1 MSKTVSKGDAERS
14 NRALGSPIWC
24 SKNPVQDLKTQLDR
38 KYKGREEALRQL
50 MTRDRGKLNVDFV
63 SEFYKYFY
71 INEPCIC
78 REIILD
84 KSTSF
89 VFEFKRWFGAGKV
102 GQAGTFLDKT
112 QNKLLILKKIA
123 PPSGDFGK
131 YVQTFLEGDPT
142 AKRYLSLRVSDYNHK
157 SFDQLNMTLRKNR
170 WKERGTRATKDINVS
185 VFSDNFSNQSIQ
197 HLILNEILGDNAH
210 YIYQYDAF
218 YCENGGYNITEFAD
232 KGDLSEFL
240 EKTDPRSITDN
251 FLVDI
256 LRQVLE
262 PLAILKNPLYGF
274 IHGDLKCRNVFVKE
288 GPNHRPIYQIADYDK
303 SSITWH
309 GIRFYNGTG
318 DYRLFNIPFPLQGQ
332 HSRDPYYVL
341 TGESWFS
348 TLWNKIP
355 LQIYIMHSPL
365 GFYPMHDIYTFFYSL
380 MMEPPVWEYVK
391 RLENYKDQRRQH
403 GNSEFLY
410 LWGLL
415 WFSDQYTG
423 IMKHI
428 KREHEKLSKIRES
441 FGERSREYREKI
453 AKMRSITQ
461 INNTFSNEKWKLKRN
476 VNLFGELGLRV
487 GESPSFTE
495 GKPHLTIS
503 SDRHICISPCVW
515 DYNRDWKGKTC
526 ETNVFSKTNV
536 LTLGKILW
544 NWDHCT
550 G

>member
-1 MSKTVSKGDAERS
+1 MSKTVSQKDAEKS
-14 NRALGSPIWC
+14 NRTLGSPVWC
-24 SKNPVQDLKTQLDR
+24 SKNPVQDLKIQLDR

-50 MTRDRGKLNVDFV
+50 MTRDGEKKLNVDFV
-63 SEFYKYFY
+63 SEFYRYFY

-78 REIILD
+78 KEIILD
-84 KSTSF
+84 KSTAF
-89 VFEFKRWFGAGKV
+89 VFEFGRWFGGGKV

-131 YVQTFLEGDPT
+131 YAQTFLEGDPT
-142 AKRYLSLRVSDYNHK
+142 AKRYLSLRVSDYNM

-170 WKERGTRATKDINVS
+170 WKEIRGKVSNEINVS

-197 HLILNEILGDNAH
+197 HLVLNEILGDNAH

-232 KGDLSEFL
+232 QGDLSEFL
-240 EKTDPRSITDN
+240 GKIDPANVTDN

-262 PLAILKNPLYGF
+262 PLAILKDPLYGF
-274 IHGDLKCRNVFVKE
+274 IHGDLKCRNVFVKS
-288 GPNHRPIYQIADYDK
+288 GPNGPIYQIADYDK

-318 DYRLFNIPFPLQGQ
+318 DYRLFNIPFPLKDQ

-348 TLWNKIP
+348 TVWNKIP

-380 MMEPPVWEYVK
+380 MMEPPVWEYV
-391 RLENYKDQRRQH
+391 RSLDDYKNQRRQR
-403 GNSEFLY
+403 GDSQFLH

-415 WFSDQYTG
+415 WFPEQYMG

-428 KREHEKLSKIRES
+428 EEQHEKISEIRKN

-461 INNTFSNEKWKLKRN
+461 INNTFSNEGWKLKRN
-476 VNLFGELGLRV
+476 VDLFGELGLRL
-487 GESPSFTE
+487 GERPSFTE
-495 GKPHLTIS
+495 GKPFLTIS
-503 SDRHICISPCVW
+503 ADRHICIAPCV
-515 DYNRDWKGKTC
+515 RDRSRRYRGKTC
-526 ETNVFSKTNV
+526 DTNIYRYAKS
-536 LTLGKILW
+536 LYD
-544 NWDHCT
+544 WDDCV
-550 G
+550 GI